1 MTCQRMNPN
10 SVILHEKLKTFF
22 GYDSFKG
29 DQEEIITHLIAGNN
43 AFVLMPT
50 GGGKSLCYQL
60 PALIMEGTAIV
71 ISPLIALMKNQVDA
85 IRGFEAGDI
94 GIAHFLNSS
103 LNRIQLA
110 EVQEDLRR
118 GVTKLLYVAPESLTK
133 EENIALLR
141 EVKISFYAVDE
152 AHCISEWGHD
162 FRPEYRKIRSIVE
175 EIQPAPIIALTATAT
190 PKVQSDILKN
200 LRIQDARV
208 FKSSFNRPNLYYEV
222 RDKVDPE
229 KDIIRFIRQNPGKS
243 GIIYCLSRKKVEE
256 MAQMLSINGIKA
268 LPYHAGLDAKT
279 RAENQDKFLMEEI
292 DVIVA
297 TIAFGMGIDK
307 PDVRFVIHYDIP
319 KSIEGYYQE
328 TGRAGRDGQEGRCI
342 TYYSYKDI
350 QKLEKFMQ
358 GKPIAEQEIGKQ
370 LLNETVAYAES
381 SQCRRRLLL
390 NYFGED
396 YLQDNCGACD
406 NCLHPKKRFDG
417 QEHLCLVIELI
428 QSLPERFKLEHLA
441 SILAGVTTAMIKSYK
456 HDELPLFGAGKDHD
470 VRFWAAVIHQ
480 GLIFHYLDKDIENYG
495 LIFATQA
502 GREFLE
508 NPHEV
513 PMVEDRTF
521 SEGEDE
527 DDDDGAAVRGG
538 GGGDPVLLS
547 MLKDLRRDVA
557 RKLRLQPWVVF
568 SDPALED
575 MTIMYPLSLK
585 ELSEKCQGVGE
596 GKAHKFGKPFVDL
609 IAKYVEEN
617 EIERPDDFVVK
628 SVGPKSGNKVY
639 IIQSIDRKLDLED
652 IAAARSLDLH
662 ELLTEIEAIVS
673 SGTRVNINYY
683 IEDELDPDVVEEIFT
698 WFKEEAASDSLQE
711 ALDALEDEYEELE
724 IRLVRIKFL
733 CEVAN

>member
-1 MTCQRMNPN
+1 MAV
-10 SVILHEKLKTFF
+10 SSALLHAKLKTFF
-22 GYDSFKG
+22 GYDAFKS
-29 DQEEIITHLIAGNN
+29 DQEQIIAHLVGGGN

-60 PALIMEGTAIV
+60 PALVMEGTAIV

-85 IRGFEAGDI
+85 IRGFEAGEE

-103 LNRIQLA
+103 LSRVQIQ
-110 EVQEDLRR
+110 EVQEDLLR

-133 EENIALLR
+133 EENIGLLKSI
-141 EVKISFYAVDE
+141 KISFYAVDE

-162 FRPEYRKIRSIVE
+162 FRPEYRKIRSIIDQ
-175 EIQPAPIIALTATAT
+175 IQPAPVIALTATAT

-222 RDKVDPE
+222 RDKVEPE

-256 MAQMLSINGIKA
+256 MAQTLAINGIRA

-328 TGRAGRDGQEGRCI
+328 TGRAGRDGQEGQCI

-358 GKPIAEQEIGKQ
+358 GKPVSEQEIGKQ
-370 LLNETVAYAES
+370 LLKETVAYAES
-381 SQCRRRLLL
+381 SQCRRKLLL
-390 NYFGED
+390 NYFGEQ
-396 YLQDNCGACD
+396 YPQDNCGACD
-406 NCLHPKKRFDG
+406 NCLHPKARYDG
-417 QEHLCLVIELI
+417 REEMSLVIELI
-428 QSLPERFKLEHLA
+428 ESLKEHFKLEHLA
-441 SILAGVTTAMIKSYK
+441 SILAGVSNAMIKSYK
-456 HDELPLFGAGKDHD
+456 HDELPLFGAGKDHS

-480 GLIFHYLDKDIENYG
+480 GIILHYLDKDIENYG
-495 LIFATQA
+495 LIFATDE
-502 GREFLE
+502 GLEFYL

-513 PMVEDRTF
+513 MLVEDRTF
-521 SEGEDE
+521 SEGEDDE
-527 DDDDGAAVRGG
+527 DEDGAAPVHGG
-538 GGGDPVLLS
+538 GGGDPMLLS
-547 MLKDLRRDVA
+547 MLKDLRKDVA
-557 RKLRLQPWVVF
+557 RKFRVQPWVVF

-575 MTIMYPLSLK
+575 MTIVYPLTLK

-596 GKAHKFGKPFVDL
+596 GKARKFGQPFIDL
-609 IAKYVEEN
+609 IGKYVEEN
-617 EIERPDDFVVK
+617 EIERPDDFVMK
-628 SVGPKSGNKVY
+628 SVAARSGNKVA
-639 IIQSIDRKLDLED
+639 IIQAIDRKLPLED
-652 IAAARSLDLH
+652 IARTHGLDMDA
-662 ELLTEIEAIVS
+662 LLTELEAIVS
-673 SGTRVNINYY
+673 TGTRINLNYY
-683 IEDELDPDVVEEIFT
+683 ISEELDPEVVEEIYT
-698 WFKEEAASDSLQE
+698 WFKEEATSDSLQE
-711 ALDALEDEYEELE
+711 AIKALEADYEDQE
-724 IRLVRIKFL
+724 IRLVRLKFL